1 MKAATANNKQPTIKE
16 ECMEEKKHTETLN
29 ETKHNTI
36 Q

>member
-16 ECMEEKKHTETLN
+16 ECMKEKNHTETVN